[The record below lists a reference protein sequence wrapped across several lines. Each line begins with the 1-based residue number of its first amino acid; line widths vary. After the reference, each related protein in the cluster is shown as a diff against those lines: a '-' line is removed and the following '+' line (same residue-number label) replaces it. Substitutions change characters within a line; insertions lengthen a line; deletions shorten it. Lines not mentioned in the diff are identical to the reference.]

1 MLLACNAG
9 YGQKS
14 VDDLFSEFSKSKDV
28 KTVRLNR
35 MTMKLASLFTDTMGA
50 ESIEIIDLDKC
61 ADGVKDRFAGA
72 IAGLKDK
79 TFDTMINT
87 SKNGKRVRV
96 LVRINDDIIRD
107 MVVISSGDNN
117 LALIRI
123 KGKIRQS
130 DIEKV
135 INENHK

>member
-1 MLLACNAG
+1 
-9 YGQKS
+9 
-14 VDDLFSEFSKSKDV
+14 VEDLFSEFSKSKDV

-50 ESIEIIDLDKC
+50 ESIEVVDLDKC
-61 ADGVKDRFAGA
+61 ADGVKERFTGA
-72 IAGLKDK
+72 IADLKDK

-87 SKNGKRVRV
+87 SKNGRRVRV
-96 LVRINDDIIRD
+96 LVRITDDMIRE
-107 MVVISSGDNN
+107 MVVISSGDNTT
-117 LALIRI
+117 LVRI

-135 INENHK
+135 INGHRK